1 MLDVYA
7 EMPTFSFQNAWMI
20 LGYNQEKLYIY
31 IYDQMV
37 KNLQNFYFISPIF
50 FACIKQNWSFVGP
63 KWVMIKQNV

>member
-1 MLDVYA
+1 
-7 EMPTFSFQNAWMI
+7 MI
-20 LGYNQEKLYIY
+20 LGYSQEKLYIY

-37 KNLQNFYFISPIF
+37 KNLQNFYFISPTF